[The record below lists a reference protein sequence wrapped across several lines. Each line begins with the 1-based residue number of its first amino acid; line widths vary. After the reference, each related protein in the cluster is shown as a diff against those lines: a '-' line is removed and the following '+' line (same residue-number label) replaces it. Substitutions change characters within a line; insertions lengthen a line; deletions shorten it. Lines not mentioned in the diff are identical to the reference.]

1 MNESIQNFLDGE
13 KVDLSLEELTEVV
26 SILCQLHDTS
36 WKAKAYADGDDSL
49 GAELTEK
56 ELKRVLKYSRPRY
69 FMERQKRNKA
79 ANRT

>member
-1 MNESIQNFLDGE
+1 MIFMNGNTQKFLDGE
-13 KVDLSLEELTEVV
+13 KVNLSLEELTEVV

-49 GAELTEK
+49 GAELTDK
-56 ELKRVLKYSRPRY
+56 ELKRVLKYSRSRY

-79 ANRT
+79 T